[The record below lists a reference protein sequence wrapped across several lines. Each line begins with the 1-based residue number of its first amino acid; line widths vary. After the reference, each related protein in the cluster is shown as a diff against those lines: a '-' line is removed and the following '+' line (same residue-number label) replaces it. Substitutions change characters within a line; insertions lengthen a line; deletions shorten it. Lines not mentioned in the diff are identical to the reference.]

1 MILFDDDDK
10 TSLPI
15 TLDQDAVAPARIK
28 VIGVGGGGGNAVNRM
43 IVAGIR
49 GVEFIAANTDL
60 QVLRVNK
67 APTKIQLG
75 IQTSRGMGAGANP
88 EVGRQAALEDAERIA
103 ESLTASD
110 MVFVT
115 AGMGGGTGT
124 GAAPVVAKIAS
135 EAGALVVAIVSKPF
149 AIEGRRKMRFADEG
163 IAELREYVDTL
174 ITIPNERLY
183 AFVDRNVAAWEAFR
197 IADDV
202 LRQAVQGISDLITVP
217 GVVNLDFADVKT
229 VMENMGM
236 ALMGTGTAS
245 GEHRAVEAA
254 QRAISNPL
262 LEEQSIQG
270 ARAILIN
277 VTGGED
283 LTLAEVNEACAIIQA
298 AADEEANV
306 IFGLVQDKD
315 MKDEVKISVIA
326 TGFDAPAALA
336 SRREVSLPVTPN
348 GARQALER
356 GDRAERG
363 DRDKDRERA
372 RTSPDVPAPED
383 HGYGVNL
390 INVRDPREDIFDI
403 PTFLRR
409 QMD

>member
-1 MILFDDDDK
+1 MILFEEERPALSIMLNDDV
-10 TSLPI
+10 P
-15 TLDQDAVAPARIK
+15 PARIR
-28 VIGVGGGGGNAVNRM
+28 VVGVGGGGGNAVNRM
-43 IVAGIR
+43 IASGIR
-49 GVEFIAANTDL
+49 GVDFVAANTDL
-60 QVLRVNK
+60 QVLRVNR
-67 APTKIQLG
+67 AATKLQLG
-75 IQTSRGMGAGANP
+75 VTSSRGMGAGANP
-88 EVGRQAALEDAERIA
+88 KVGRDAALEEAERIA
-103 ESLTASD
+103 EILTGAD

-124 GAAPVVAKIAS
+124 GAAPVVARIAS
-135 EAGALVVAIVSKPF
+135 ETGALVVAVVSKPF
-149 AIEGRRKMRFADEG
+149 AFEGRKKIRIAEEG

-183 AFVDRNVAAWEAFR
+183 SFVDRNVTTWEAFR

-277 VTGGED
+277 ITGGED
-283 LTLAEVNEACAIIQA
+283 LTLAEVNEACEIIHQA
-298 AADEEANV
+298 ADVEANV
-306 IFGLVQDKD
+306 IFGLVQDKE
-315 MKDEVKISVIA
+315 MKDQVKISVIA
-326 TGFDAPAALA
+326 TGFEAPAAIA
-336 SRREVSLPVTPN
+336 SRSSVGPIAVPSRPAEKEKPLPDLGLEESVFGPN
-348 GARQALER
+348 VLPGN
-356 GDRAERG
+356 
-363 DRDKDRERA
+363 
-372 RTSPDVPAPED
+372 
-383 HGYGVNL
+383 HG
-390 INVRDPREDIFDI
+390 REDVYDI

>member
-1 MILFDDDDK
+1 MILFEDEGS
-10 TSLPI
+10 TAPSISLGEEI
-15 TLDQDAVAPARIK
+15 LNPARIK
-28 VIGVGGGGGNAVNRM
+28 VVGVGGGGGNAVNRM
-43 IVAGIR
+43 IQAGIR

-60 QVLRVNK
+60 QVLRVNR
-67 APTKIQLG
+67 AAQKIQLG
-75 IQTSRGMGAGANP
+75 VATSKGMGAGSNP
-88 EVGRQAALEDAERIA
+88 EIGRTAALEDAEKIA
-103 ESLTASD
+103 EALAGSD

-149 AIEGRRKMRFADEG
+149 SFEGQRKSRFAEAG

-183 AFVDRNVAAWEAFR
+183 AFVERNITAWEAFR

-217 GVVNLDFADVKT
+217 GYVNVDFADVKT

-236 ALMGTGTAS
+236 ALMGTGMAS

-254 QRAISNPL
+254 QKAISNPL

-283 LTLAEVNEACAIIQA
+283 LTLAEFNEACQIVQQA
-298 AADEEANV
+298 ADDDANI
-306 IFGLVQDKD
+306 IFGLVQDGA
-315 MKDEVKISVIA
+315 MKDQVKVSVIA
-326 TGFDAPAALA
+326 TGFDAPVAA
-336 SRREVSLPVTPN
+336 RRV
-348 GARQALER
+348 AAQATER
-356 GDRAERG
+356 VRPKLTE
-363 DRDKDRERA
+363 EM
-372 RTSPDVPAPED
+372 VPED
-383 HGYGVNL
+383 SGYGVNL
-390 INVRDPREDIFDI
+390 VNVRSPKDDIFDI

>member
-1 MILFDDDDK
+1 MILFDDDGKK

-15 TLDQDAVAPARIK
+15 TLDEDASPPARIK
-28 VIGVGGGGGNAVNRM
+28 VVGVGGGGGNAVNRM
-43 IVAGIR
+43 IAAGIR
-49 GVEFIAANTDL
+49 GVEFVSANTDM
-60 QVLRVNK
+60 QALRVNR
-67 APTKIQLG
+67 ATTKLQLG
-75 IQTSRGMGAGANP
+75 GQTSRGLGAGANP
-88 EVGRQAALEDAERIA
+88 TVAKNAALEDAERIA
-103 ESLTASD
+103 ETLAGSD

-124 GAAPVVAKIAS
+124 GAAPVIAKIAS
-135 EAGALVVAIVSKPF
+135 ETGALVVAIVTKPF
-149 AIEGRRKMRFADEG
+149 SFEGRHKLRLAEEG
-163 IAELREYVDTL
+163 IADLREYVDTL

-183 AFVDRNVAAWEAFR
+183 AFVDRNVSVHEAFR

-202 LRQAVQGISDLITVP
+202 LRQAVQGVSDLITVP

-283 LTLAEVNEACAIIQA
+283 LTLAEVNEACAIIQQ
-298 AADEEANV
+298 AADEEANI
-306 IFGLVQDKD
+306 IFGLVHDAT
-315 MKDEVKISVIA
+315 MKDQVKISVIA
-326 TGFDAPAALA
+326 TGFDAPAAFS
-336 SRREVSLPVTPN
+336 SRREVALPASPN
-348 GARQALER
+348 GARPE
-356 GDRAERG
+356 
-363 DRDKDRERA
+363 REREGKK
-372 RTSPDVPAPED
+372 SVPEPVLPDD
-383 HGYGVNL
+383 QGYGVNL
-390 INVRDPREDIFDI
+390 MNVRDPREDIFDI

>member
-1 MILFDDDDK
+1 MILFDDPAPG
-10 TSLPI
+10 SLPI
-15 TLDQDAVAPARIK
+15 SLNDDGTPPARIR
-28 VIGVGGGGGNAVNRM
+28 VVGVGGGGGNAVNRM
-43 IVAGIR
+43 IQAGIR
-49 GVEFIAANTDL
+49 GVDFIAANTDL
-60 QVLRVNK
+60 QVLKVNRAASK
-67 APTKIQLG
+67 LQLG
-75 IQTSRGMGAGANP
+75 LTTARGMGAGSNP
-88 EVGRQAALEDAERIA
+88 EIGRNAALEDAERIA
-103 ESLTASD
+103 ETLKASD

-124 GAAPVVAKIAS
+124 GAAPVVARIAS

-149 AIEGRRKMRFADEG
+149 SFEGRRKLRFAEDG

-183 AFVDRNVAAWEAFR
+183 AFVDRNVTTWEAFR
-197 IADDV
+197 LADDV
-202 LRQAVQGISDLITVP
+202 LRQAVQGISDLIVVP
-217 GVVNLDFADVKT
+217 GEVNLDFADVKT

-277 VTGGED
+277 ITGGDD
-283 LTLAEVNEACAIIQA
+283 LTMAEVGEACAVIQQ
-298 AADEEANV
+298 AADEEANI
-306 IFGLVQDKD
+306 IFGLVRDAD
-315 MKDEVKISVIA
+315 ARDEVKISVIA

-336 SRREVSLPVTPN
+336 SRREVALPVSPS
-348 GARQALER
+348 GIRPAEK
-356 GDRAERG
+356 GKPRA
-363 DRDKDRERA
+363 
-372 RTSPDVPAPED
+372 VPEPPPPED
-383 HGYGVNL
+383 SGYGVNL
-390 INVRDPREDIFDI
+390 LVQKDPREDIFDI

>member
-1 MILFDDDDK
+1 MILFDDPAPGPL
-10 TSLPI
+10 SI
-15 TLDQDAVAPARIK
+15 TLGEETPPPARIR

-43 IVAGIR
+43 IQAGIR
-49 GVEFIAANTDL
+49 GVDFIAANTDL

-67 APTKIQLG
+67 APGKLQLG
-75 IQTSRGMGAGANP
+75 ITTARGMGAGSNP
-88 EVGRQAALEDAERIA
+88 EVGKAAALEDAERITQMLA
-103 ESLTASD
+103 GSD

-124 GAAPVVAKIAS
+124 GAAPVVARLAS

-149 AIEGRRKMRFADEG
+149 AFEGRRKLRYAEDG

-183 AFVDRNVAAWEAFR
+183 AFVDRNVTTWEAFR
-197 IADDV
+197 QADDV
-202 LRQAVQGISDLITVP
+202 LRQAVQGISDLIVVP
-217 GVVNLDFADVKT
+217 GEVNLDFADVKT

-236 ALMGTGTAS
+236 ALMGTGTAA

-277 VTGGED
+277 ITGGED
-283 LTLAEVNEACAIIQA
+283 LTMSEVGEACNVIQQ
-298 AADEEANV
+298 AADEEANI
-306 IFGLVQDKD
+306 IFGLVRDAELRDQ
-315 MKDEVKISVIA
+315 VKISVIA

-336 SRREVSLPVTPN
+336 SRREVSLPVTPQ
-348 GARQALER
+348 GL
-356 GDRAERG
+356 RAEKSRG
-363 DRDKDRERA
+363 K
-372 RTSPDVPAPED
+372 TAPEPVIPPPED
-383 HGYGVNL
+383 SGYG
-390 INVRDPREDIFDI
+390 INILMQRDPREDVFDI

>member
-1 MILFDDDDK
+1 MILFDDPAPG
-10 TSLPI
+10 SLPI
-15 TLDQDAVAPARIK
+15 SLNDDGTPPARIR
-28 VIGVGGGGGNAVNRM
+28 VVGVGGGGGNAVNRM
-43 IVAGIR
+43 IQAGIR
-49 GVEFIAANTDL
+49 GVDFIAANTDL
-60 QVLRVNK
+60 QVLKVNRAAAK
-67 APTKIQLG
+67 LQLG
-75 IQTSRGMGAGANP
+75 LTTARGMGAGSNP
-88 EVGRQAALEDAERIA
+88 EIGRNAALEDSERIA
-103 ESLTASD
+103 ESLKGSD

-124 GAAPVVAKIAS
+124 GAAPVVARIAS

-149 AIEGRRKMRFADEG
+149 AFEGRRKLRFAEDG
-163 IAELREYVDTL
+163 IAELREFVDTL

-183 AFVDRNVAAWEAFR
+183 AFVDRNVTTWEAFR
-197 IADDV
+197 LADDV
-202 LRQAVQGISDLITVP
+202 LRQAVQGISDLIVVP
-217 GVVNLDFADVKT
+217 GEVNLDFADVKT

-277 VTGGED
+277 ITGGED
-283 LTLAEVNEACAIIQA
+283 LTMAEVGEACAVIQQ
-298 AADEEANV
+298 AADEEANI
-306 IFGLVQDKD
+306 IFGLVRDAEAR
-315 MKDEVKISVIA
+315 DEVKISVIA

-336 SRREVSLPVTPN
+336 SRREVALPVSPS
-348 GARQALER
+348 GVRP
-356 GDRAERG
+356 AEKGRP
-363 DRDKDRERA
+363 RNVSE
-372 RTSPDVPAPED
+372 PPPPED
-383 HGYGVNL
+383 SGYGVNL
-390 INVRDPREDIFDI
+390 LVQKDPREDIFDI

>member
-1 MILFDDDDK
+1 MILFEDE
-10 TSLPI
+10 TGAPAI
-15 TLDQDAVAPARIK
+15 TMTEESAPPARIK
-28 VIGVGGGGGNAVNRM
+28 VVGVGGGGGNAVNRM
-43 IVAGIR
+43 IQAGIK
-49 GVEFIAANTDL
+49 GIEFVAANTDL
-60 QVLRVNK
+60 QVLKVNR
-67 APTKIQLG
+67 AATKLQLG
-75 IQTSRGMGAGANP
+75 ITTSKGMGAGSNP
-88 EVGRQAALEDAERIA
+88 EIGRTAALEDAERIA
-103 ESLTASD
+103 ESLTGSD

-149 AIEGRRKMRFADEG
+149 AFEGRRKLRYAEDG

-183 AFVDRNVAAWEAFR
+183 AFVERNVTTWEAFR
-197 IADDV
+197 LADDV
-202 LRQAVQGISDLITVP
+202 LRQAVQGISDLIVVP
-217 GVVNLDFADVKT
+217 GEVNLDFADVKT

-277 VTGGED
+277 MTGGDD
-283 LTLAEVNEACAIIQA
+283 LTMAEVGEACKIIQQ

-306 IFGLVQDKD
+306 ITGLVRDEE
-315 MKDEVKISVIA
+315 MKDQVKVSVIA
-326 TGFDAPAALA
+326 TGFEAPAA
-336 SRREVSLPVTPN
+336 
-348 GARQALER
+348 
-356 GDRAERG
+356 
-363 DRDKDRERA
+363 
-372 RTSPDVPAPED
+372 
-383 HGYGVNL
+383 
-390 INVRDPREDIFDI
+390 
-403 PTFLRR
+403 
-409 QMD
+409 

>member
-1 MILFDDDDK
+1 MILFEDEGS
-10 TSLPI
+10 TAPSISLGEEI
-15 TLDQDAVAPARIK
+15 LNPARIK
-28 VIGVGGGGGNAVNRM
+28 VVGVGGGGGNAVNRM
-43 IVAGIR
+43 IQAGIR

-60 QVLRVNK
+60 QVLRVNR
-67 APTKIQLG
+67 AAQKIQLG
-75 IQTSRGMGAGANP
+75 MATSKGMGAGSNP
-88 EVGRQAALEDAERIA
+88 EIGRTAALEDAEKIA
-103 ESLTASD
+103 EALAGSD

-149 AIEGRRKMRFADEG
+149 SFEGQRKSRFAEAG

-183 AFVDRNVAAWEAFR
+183 AFVERNITAWEAFR

-217 GVVNLDFADVKT
+217 GYVNVDFADVKT

-236 ALMGTGTAS
+236 ALMGTGTAT

-254 QRAISNPL
+254 QKAISNPL

-283 LTLAEVNEACAIIQA
+283 LTLAEFNEACQIVQQA
-298 AADEEANV
+298 ADDDANI
-306 IFGLVQDKD
+306 IFGLVQDGA
-315 MKDEVKISVIA
+315 MKDQVKVSVIA
-326 TGFDAPAALA
+326 TGFDAPVAA
-336 SRREVSLPVTPN
+336 RRAAEKPVERTRLPLTEEPI
-348 GARQALER
+348 
-356 GDRAERG
+356 
-363 DRDKDRERA
+363 
-372 RTSPDVPAPED
+372 PED
-383 HGYGVNL
+383 SGYGVNL
-390 INVRDPREDIFDI
+390 VVSRNPKDDIFDI

>member
-1 MILFDDDDK
+1 MNDTADGIRIQFNEDPRNQAK
-10 TSLPI
+10 
-15 TLDQDAVAPARIK
+15 IK
-28 VIGVGGGGGNAVNRM
+28 VIGVGGGGGNAINTM
-43 IVAGIR
+43 IASGLG
-49 GVEFIAANTDL
+49 GVDFIAANTDL
-60 QVLRVNK
+60 QVLRNNR
-67 APTKIQLG
+67 APAKLQLG
-75 IQTSRGMGAGANP
+75 ITTARGMGAGSNP
-88 EVGRQAALEDAERIA
+88 EVGKNAALEDAERI
-103 ESLTASD
+103 SQMLSGSD

-124 GAAPVVAKIAS
+124 GAAPVVARLAS

-149 AIEGRRKMRFADEG
+149 AFEGRKKLRYAEDG

-183 AFVDRNVAAWEAFR
+183 AFVDRNVTTWEAFR
-197 IADDV
+197 QADDV
-202 LRQAVQGISDLITVP
+202 LRQAVQGISDLIVVP
-217 GVVNLDFADVKT
+217 GEVNLDFADVKT

-277 VTGGED
+277 ITGGDD
-283 LTLAEVNEACAIIQA
+283 LTMAEVGEACNVIQQ
-298 AADEEANV
+298 AADEEANI
-306 IFGLVQDKD
+306 IFGLVKD
-315 MKDEVKISVIA
+315 AEFRDQVKISVIA

-336 SRREVSLPVTPN
+336 SRREVSLPVTPL
-348 GARQALER
+348 GTR
-356 GDRAERG
+356 GEKSRP
-363 DRDKDRERA
+363 K
-372 RTSPDVPAPED
+372 TVPDAVIPPPED
-383 HGYGVNL
+383 SGYGVNL
-390 INVRDPREDIFDI
+390 LTQKDPREDVFDI

>member
-1 MILFDDDDK
+1 MILFDNDDK
-10 TSLPI
+10 KPTPSIL
-15 TLDQDAVAPARIK
+15 LDEDAPTPAKIK
-28 VIGVGGGGGNAVNRM
+28 VVGVGGGGGNAVNRM
-43 IVAGIR
+43 IQMGIR
-49 GVEFIAANTDL
+49 GVDFIAANTDL
-60 QVLRVNK
+60 QVLRVNR
-67 APTKIQLG
+67 AQTKIQLG
-75 IQTSRGMGAGANP
+75 VSTSKGMGAGANP
-88 EVGRQAALEDAERIA
+88 EVGRNAALEDAERIA
-103 ESLTASD
+103 EHLGGAD

-124 GAAPVVAKIAS
+124 GGAPVVARIAS
-135 EAGALVVAIVSKPF
+135 ETGALVVAIVSKPF
-149 AIEGRRKMRFADEG
+149 SFEGRKKLRLAEDG

-183 AFVDRNVAAWEAFR
+183 AFVDRNVTTWEAFR

-277 VTGGED
+277 VTGGDD
-283 LTLAEVNEACAIIQA
+283 LTLAEVNEACQIIQQ
-298 AADEEANV
+298 AADDDANV
-306 IFGLVQDKD
+306 IFGLVQDRE
-315 MKDEVKISVIA
+315 MKDQVKISVIA
-326 TGFDAPAALA
+326 TGFDAPPPS
-336 SRREVSLPVTPN
+336 SRREAAFAQQAPSRPSRRGVPEPVLP
-348 GARQALER
+348 
-356 GDRAERG
+356 D
-363 DRDKDRERA
+363 
-372 RTSPDVPAPED
+372 D
-383 HGYGVNL
+383 HGFGVNL
-390 INVRDPREDIFDI
+390 QNVRDPREEMFDI